1 MSYILGVD
9 VGVASLGVSLIT
21 AEKNFKILAGA
32 VRTYPIPEGARDRR
46 LVRGARRGLERRGRR
61 LDRLSELLKSHGIGY
76 LRKEA
81 SQFKI
86 KFPAE
91 EEPQTIL
98 NYSPIK
104 ARAMASRGKVEL
116 GLLARA
122 LLHMARNRGSSAF
135 SEVEVAA
142 DKEKLITKK
151 AMTLLEAELE
161 DKGFQT
167 YGQYLRW
174 REKRN
179 LPTRINPQ
187 KNGTLKGEYA
197 FYPSRKML
205 QREFE
210 CIWSVQ
216 SGHYS
221 EILTQDLKDKV
232 YSELFFQRSVTTPPP
247 GKCQY
252 FPDEERLAK
261 CSRLFQRRRI
271 FEECNNL
278 KFYSKFG
285 EPIKYDLDERQ
296 KLLNKLFS
304 GEDLTFAKI
313 KEELGLKKSDKVN
326 LEASDTKTKLAGYPF
341 NLALGAENFLG
352 RLWHKAS
359 DKAQDSLLYCIST
372 EHDDGAFIQAA
383 QEIIGCNKKQ
393 AESILDVP
401 LPAGWG
407 MMGQT
412 ATEKV
417 LAVLEKQI
425 ISSRKAEDIA
435 KISHVMTPDGEIFD
449 RLPYY
454 GEILL
459 GHTQAPMWV
468 SKYRLDTDTPPA
480 TDDNEQ
486 KYGRIANPVVHL
498 ALNQIRRT
506 INAIIDEYGLP
517 KTIHIELSRDLNKSA
532 EQRQEIVK
540 LQEDNK
546 RHNDEA
552 AEFLIGLKRPVT
564 RLNIQKYRLWK
575 EQNCICIYTGN
586 NISCT
591 QLFNGSVEVDHILP
605 RSKIPSDAMSNK
617 VVCFKGANAE
627 KSNRAPYQAFASNKD
642 LWAEIMRRV
651 DRLSTSKQKRFK
663 SDALQEYEDD
673 PDSFAARYGSDN
685 AYIARVARQYLSCLY
700 GDQTKVITVSSHVV
714 ALLRGKWGLQGIL
727 GSKKSGKKY
736 RGDHRHHFI
745 DALVTAT
752 ASRSTIQKIQT
763 EAARCERKGL
773 EQFVESI
780 EPPFGSSKE
789 FFNAVKQA
797 TFENVRISRK
807 PNHSLKGQLHQD
819 RLLGIVDPEPNME
832 GKYLCRKRAELKT
845 YSKLSELKKVKI
857 QNTIR
862 TGIAEVDK
870 ARLDLERI
878 TTTMSILAKEAEL
891 AIIQEQKEAPKGP
904 VKAPTE
910 QAIFKRALEMHQE
923 HSGQSKFTLFEMNSL
938 VNIQSSFPSNQPTG
952 GFISG
957 RNFRADF
964 YVDAIG
970 KLCWEC
976 ISMLNA
982 NRIAAAKNPF
992 ILKSAEK
999 GNSLL
1004 WSVHKDDLIEMD
1016 HPEEA
1021 SRRILVSVAA
1031 ISENKMGVVPIF
1043 DARGTTKTDPNG
1055 IRQQWNRRLNFYRTH
1070 GAQRVVSNEIGKIIF
1085 KYPRLR

>member
-1 MSYILGVD
+1 MPLSKDKWKEMSYILGVD
-9 VGVASLGVSLIT
+9 VGVASLGVALIT
-21 AEKNFKILAGA
+21 VEEKFKILAGA

-61 LDRLSELLKSHGIGY
+61 LDRLSKLLKSHGIGY

-81 SQFKI
+81 S
-86 KFPAE
+86 
-91 EEPQTIL
+91 QTIL

-116 GLLARA
+116 ELLARA

-151 AMTLLEAELE
+151 AMTLLDAELA

-187 KNGTLKGEYA
+187 KQGTLKGEYA

-205 QREFE
+205 QKEFD

-216 SGHYS
+216 SKHYS
-221 EILTQDLKDKV
+221 ELLKQGLKDQV

-271 FEECNNL
+271 LEECNNL

-296 KLLNKLFS
+296 KLLDKLFS

-313 KEELGLKKSDKVN
+313 KEELSLKKSDKVN
-326 LEASDTKTKLAGYPF
+326 LEASGTKTKLAGYPF
-341 NLALGAENFLG
+341 DLALSNENILG
-352 RLWHKAS
+352 DLWPKAT
-359 DKAQDSLLYCIST
+359 DEVQDSLLYCIST
-372 EHDDGAFIQAA
+372 EHDDEAFIQAT
-383 QEIIGCNKKQ
+383 QEIIGCNKNQ
-393 AESILDVP
+393 AISILDVP

-425 ISSRKAEDIA
+425 ISSRKAEDMA

-454 GEILL
+454 GEVLV
-459 GHTQAPMWV
+459 GHTQTPMWV

-480 TDDNEQ
+480 TDANEQ
-486 KYGRIANPVVHL
+486 KHGRIPNPVVHL

-506 INAIIDEYGLP
+506 INTIIDEYGLP
-517 KTIHIELSRDLNKSA
+517 KTIHVELSRDLNKSA

-540 LQEDNK
+540 LQEENK
-546 RHNDEA
+546 RYNDEA

-575 EQNCICIYTGN
+575 EQNCICIYTGDS
-586 NISCT
+586 ISCT
-591 QLFNGSVEVDHILP
+591 QLYDGSVEVDHILP

-617 VVCFKGANAE
+617 VVCFTGANAK
-627 KSNRAPYQAFASNKD
+627 KSNRAPYQAFASDKD
-642 LWAEIMRRV
+642 LWAGIMRRA

-673 PDSFAARYGSDN
+673 PDSFAARYGNDN
-685 AYIARVARQYLSCLY
+685 AYIARVTRQYLSCLY
-700 GDQTKVITVSSHVV
+700 GDQTKVISVSSHVV

-745 DALVTAT
+745 DSLITAT

-780 EPPFGSSKE
+780 DPPFGSSKE
-789 FFNAVKQA
+789 FFNAIKQA
-797 TFENVRISRK
+797 TVENVSISRK

-819 RLLGIVDPEPNME
+819 RLLGIVDPEPNKE

-878 TTTMSILAKEAEL
+878 TTTMSILAEEAEL
-891 AIIQEQKEAPKGP
+891 AIIQEQKEAPKGQ

-923 HSGQSKFTLFEMNSL
+923 LSGQSKFTLFEMNSL

-957 RNFRADF
+957 RNFRTDF
-964 YVDAIG
+964 YRDKSG
-970 KLCWEC
+970 NLCSEC
-976 ISMLNA
+976 ISMINA
-982 NRIAAAKNPF
+982 NRMGSGKTPF
-992 ILKSAEK
+992 LPKANEE

-1004 WSVHKDDLIEMD
+1004 WSAHKDDLIEMD
-1016 HPEEA
+1016 DPEDPTQ
-1021 SRRILVSVAA
+1021 RILVAVA
-1031 ISENKMGVVPIF
+1031 KMREGRVGVVPIF

-1055 IRQQWNRRLNFYRTH
+1055 IRKMWEKGISFFKNQRANRVIT
-1070 GAQRVVSNEIGKIIF
+1070 NELGKIIF
-1085 KYPRLR
+1085 KFPRLN